1 MQAETLTARELEVVR
16 LLSEGCTYSRIA
28 ERLGISEHTVTSH
41 IKNLYRK
48 LDVHTGAAAVF
59 RAFTLL
65 GDGPSD
71 ARSPGYGIG
80 ATQAL
85 T

>member
-1 MQAETLTARELEVVR
+1 MERSPLTARELEVVR

-28 ERLGISEHTVTSH
+28 DRLGISEHTVTSH
-41 IKNLYRK
+41 IKNVYRK

-59 RAFTLL
+59 RAFALL
-65 GDGPSD
+65 REHS
-71 ARSPGYGIG
+71 AESVSPGYGIG
-80 ATQAL
+80 PAQAV

>member
-1 MQAETLTARELEVVR
+1 MDRSSLTARELEVVR
-16 LLSEGCTYSRIA
+16 LLSEGCTYARIA
-28 ERLGISEHTVTSH
+28 DRLGISQHTVTSH

-65 GDGPSD
+65 GDGSNE
-71 ARSPGYGIG
+71 ASSPGYGIG
-80 ATQAL
+80 ATQAPP
-85 T
+85 